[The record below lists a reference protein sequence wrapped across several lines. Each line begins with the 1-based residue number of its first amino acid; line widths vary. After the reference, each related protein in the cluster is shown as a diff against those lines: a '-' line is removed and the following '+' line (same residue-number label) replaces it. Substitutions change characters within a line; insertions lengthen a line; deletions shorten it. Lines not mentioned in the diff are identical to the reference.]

1 MKKFHPLKVKIN
13 AVLQANLPGVL
24 AEDIAKELGIHTFS
38 LYRWKKELHDA
49 GLIGDMT
56 DKTNIKNKLEQA
68 EELKRLRKE
77 NEDLKLENDILKK
90 LKEYGEARKKKPL
103 K

>member
-38 LYRWKKELHDA
+38 LYRWKKELRDA
-49 GLIGDMT
+49 GFIGDMT
-56 DKTNIKNKLEQA
+56 DKTNIKKKLDQA

-77 NEDLKLENDILKK
+77 NDELKLENDILKK
-90 LKEYGEARKKKPL
+90 LKEVGEARKKKPL

>member
-38 LYRWKKELHDA
+38 LYRWKKELRDA
-49 GLIGDMT
+49 GFIGDMT
-56 DKTNIKNKLEQA
+56 DKSNIKNKLKQR
-68 EELKRLRKE
+68 EELKLLRKE
-77 NEDLKLENDILKK
+77 IEDLKIENAILKK
-90 LKEYGEARKKKPL
+90 QKEHGEARKKKPS

>member
-38 LYRWKKELHDA
+38 LYRWKKELRDT
-49 GLIGDMT
+49 GFIGDMT
-56 DKTNIKNKLEQA
+56 DKSNIKNKLKQR
-68 EELKRLRKE
+68 EELKLLRKE
-77 NEDLKLENDILKK
+77 IEDLKIENAILKK
-90 LKEYGEARKKKPL
+90 QKEHGEARQKKPS

>member
-1 MKKFHPLKVKIN
+1 MKQGHSLQVKIN
-13 AVLQANLPGVL
+13 AVLQAELPGVL
-24 AEDIAKELGIHTFS
+24 AEDVARKLGIHTFS
-38 LYRWKKELHDA
+38 LYRWKKELRDA

-56 DKTNIKNKLEQA
+56 DKANIKAKLDQL

-77 NEDLKLENDILKK
+77 NEALKLENDVLKK
-90 LKEYGEARKKKPL
+90 LKELGEARKKKPS

>member
-38 LYRWKKELHDA
+38 LYRWKKELRDA
-49 GLIGDMT
+49 GFLGDMT
-56 DKTNIKNKLEQA
+56 DKFNIKNKLEQR
-68 EELKRLRKE
+68 EELKLLRKE
-77 NEDLKLENDILKK
+77 IEDLKIENAVLKK
-90 LKEYGEARKKKPL
+90 QKEYGEARQKKPS

>member
-1 MKKFHPLKVKIN
+1 MKKFHPLKDKIN

-24 AEDIAKELGIHTFS
+24 AGDVAKELGVHTFS
-38 LYRWKKELHDA
+38 LYRWKKELRDA
-49 GLIGDMT
+49 GFIGDMT
-56 DKTNIKNKLEQA
+56 DKANIQKKLDQA

-77 NEDLKLENDILKK
+77 NADLKLENDILKK
-90 LKEYGEARKKKPL
+90 LKEVGEARKKKPS

>member
-1 MKKFHPLKVKIN
+1 MKKGYPLKVKIN
-13 AVLQANLPGVL
+13 AVLQANIPGVL
-24 AEDIAKELGIHTFS
+24 AEDVAKELGIHTFS
-38 LYRWKKELHDA
+38 LYRWKKELRDA

-56 DKTNIKNKLEQA
+56 DKANIKKTLEQT

-77 NEDLKLENDILKK
+77 NEALKLENDVLKK
-90 LKEYGEARKKKPL
+90 LKELGEARKKKPS

>member
-24 AEDIAKELGIHTFS
+24 AEDVAKELGIHTFS
-38 LYRWKKELHDA
+38 LYRWKKELRDA
-49 GLIGDMT
+49 GFIGDMT
-56 DKTNIKNKLEQA
+56 DKTNIKNKLKQS
-68 EELKRLRKE
+68 EELKQLRKE
-77 NEDLKLENDILKK
+77 NEALKLENDVLKK

>member
-1 MKKFHPLKVKIN
+1 MKIGHSLKVKIN

-24 AEDIAKELGIHTFS
+24 AEDVAKELGIHTFS
-38 LYRWKKELHDA
+38 LYRWKKELRDA

-56 DKTNIKNKLEQA
+56 DKANIKNKLDQL

-77 NEDLKLENDILKK
+77 NEALKLENDVLKK
-90 LKEYGEARKKKPL
+90 QKELGEAQKKKPS

>member
-38 LYRWKKELHDA
+38 LYRWKKELRDA
-49 GLIGDMT
+49 GFIGDMT
-56 DKTNIKNKLEQA
+56 DQSNIKNKLKQR
-68 EELKRLRKE
+68 EELKLLRKE
-77 NEDLKLENDILKK
+77 IEDLKIENAILKK
-90 LKEYGEARKKKPL
+90 QKEYGEARKKKPS

>member
-24 AEDIAKELGIHTFS
+24 AKDIAKELGIHTFS
-38 LYRWKKELHDA
+38 LYRWKKELRDA
-49 GLIGDMT
+49 GFIGDMT
-56 DKTNIKNKLEQA
+56 DKSNINNKLKQR
-68 EELKRLRKE
+68 EELKLLHKE
-77 NEDLKLENDILKK
+77 IEDLKIENAILKK
-90 LKEYGEARKKKPL
+90 QKEYGEARKKKPS